1 MEDNIVLSE
10 STDGLSNQTEANP
23 VSVIPT
29 ANTESVIESVPA
41 SAKVENKETK
51 KGVVKKMETTRA
63 NA

>member
-29 ANTESVIESVPA
+29 ANTESVIE
-41 SAKVENKETK
+41 
-51 KGVVKKMETTRA
+51 
-63 NA
+63 